1 MKPSLQ
7 GKKFTQC
14 FYKNCSALVYYVAIA
29 KVSFYNSG
37 KAFTPLS
44 FILLH
49 NVGLLEATI

>member
-49 NVGLLEATI
+49 NVGLLEAPI